1 MEIEMRWPTKTSL
14 RSKHRRQ
21 DPKKEPAISKSL
33 QAREDWYIWQKM
45 LYIKTM
51 ALEELNRVELG
62 GTQQIDFVYKNIYLL
77 IIIYY
82 NISLCS
88 IYSYATVN
96 FILKMKTKG

>member
-1 MEIEMRWPTKTSL
+1 MKIEMGWPTKTCL
-14 RSKHRRQ
+14 RSEHQRQ

-62 GTQQIDFVYKNIYLL
+62 GTQQIDFLFTKIY
-77 IIIYY
+77 
-82 NISLCS
+82 
-88 IYSYATVN
+88 T
-96 FILKMKTKG
+96 F